1 MSACYPLRDCLW
13 SATVRYLTHMQTERS
28 SRRIHV
34 IDAFPEIAHGLD
46 ADQERRARQYALAAL
61 EVLRAGLW
69 QARKEHQPEPGR
81 LGLLVLEG
89 LLTRDVVLGE
99 TLATELC
106 GRGDI
111 LRPIDHD
118 GQDAPVP
125 FDVVWHVLEPT
136 EIAILD
142 RRFAKVIGHWPEAM
156 EVLLSGAVRRA
167 QSLAVVLAVSHL
179 RRVDVRLLVMM
190 WYLADRW
197 GKVTPDGVHLPLRL
211 THQTLGRL
219 VGAQRPSV
227 TTALKQLAAEGRLTR
242 EGDGTWMLHGDPP
255 DTLERLR
262 AESA

>member
-46 ADQERRARQYALAAL
+46 ADQERRARQYALAEL
-61 EVLRAGLW
+61 EVLRPGLW
-69 QARKEHQPEPGR
+69 QPRKELQPEPGH

-111 LRPIDHD
+111 LRPADHD

-125 FDVVWHVLEPT
+125 FDVVWRVLEPT
-136 EIAILD
+136 RIAVLD
-142 RRFAKVIGHWPEAM
+142 SHFARVIGHWPEAM
-156 EVLLSGAVRRA
+156 EVLMAGAVRRA
-167 QSLAVVLAVSHL
+167 QALAIVLAVSHL
-179 RRVDVRLLVMM
+179 RRVDVRLLVVM
-190 WYLADRW
+190 WDLADPW
-197 GKVTPDGVHLPLRL
+197 GKETPDGGRGPLRL
-211 THQTLGRL
+211 AHQTLGPL
-219 VGAQRPSV
+219 VGPQRPSV
-227 TTALKQLAAEGRLTR
+227 TTALKAPADEGR
-242 EGDGTWMLHGDPP
+242 
-255 DTLERLR
+255 R
-262 AESA
+262 AR

>member
-1 MSACYPLRDCLW
+1 MDTAPGTSTRK
-13 SATVRYLTHMQTERS
+13 VR
-28 SRRIHV
+28 V
-34 IDAFPEIAHGLD
+34 IDAFPEMAHQLD
-46 ADQERRARQYALAAL
+46 AEQERLARQYALATQS
-61 EVLRAGLW
+61 VLKPGLW
-69 QARKEHQPEPGR
+69 QPRREIQREPGH
-81 LGLLVLEG
+81 LGLLVLDG

-99 TLATELC
+99 TLATELV

-111 LRPIDHD
+111 LRPVDHD

-125 FDVVWHVLEPT
+125 FDIVWRVLEPT

-156 EVLLSGAVRRA
+156 EVLMRGAVRRA

-262 AESA
+262 ADTAPSRARAHEEEGED

>member
-1 MSACYPLRDCLW
+1 MGTSASTRR
-13 SATVRYLTHMQTERS
+13 VR
-28 SRRIHV
+28 V
-34 IDAFPEIAHGLD
+34 IDAFPEMADQLD
-46 ADQERRARQYALAAL
+46 AEQERLARHYALATL
-61 EVLRAGLW
+61 SVLKPGLW
-69 QARKEHQPEPGR
+69 QPRREMEREPGH
-81 LGLLVLEG
+81 LGLLVLDG

-111 LRPIDHD
+111 LRPMDHD

-125 FDVVWHVLEPT
+125 FDVVWRVLEPT

-142 RRFAKVIGHWPEAM
+142 RQFAKVIGHWPEAM
-156 EVLLSGAVRRA
+156 EALLRGAVRRS

-197 GKVTPDGVHLPLRL
+197 GKVTPDGVHVPLRL

-227 TTALKQLAAEGRLTR
+227 TTALKQLAADGLLTR
-242 EGDGTWMLHGDPP
+242 AADNAWLLHGEPP

-262 AESA
+262 EDTASSRAQAHADDESAD